1 MYDMLAV
8 CLWKESHSITEWT
21 CLSWEKWKKKCQA
34 DRERGPQTLT
44 AGSSFLL
51 CVNMIEYASRL
62 HKKPTIRFK
71 RIRIFSQIW
80 ISFFT
85 VCGAVPR
92 QHGRPVTCNL
102 SGHRNWK
109 TRRTLTA
116 QRACRPP
123 LPFPLKS
130 FIAEQQSSSINSH
143 SCQWA

>member
-1 MYDMLAV
+1 MLAV
-8 CLWKESHSITEWT
+8 CLWKESHSIKEWI
-21 CLSWEKWKKKCQA
+21 CLSRKKNRQA

-44 AGSSFLL
+44 ASSSFLL

-62 HKKPTIRFK
+62 HNKPTIRIE
-71 RIRIFSQIW
+71 RICIFSQIW
-80 ISFFT
+80 ISSLT
-85 VCGAVPR
+85 LVCGAVPR
-92 QHGRPVTCNL
+92 QHWRPVTCNL

-109 TRRTLTA
+109 TGRTSTA